1 LARIEEVPMLTSDFL
16 SDLPPFIA
24 GAIKVGGILIVAY
37 ILTLVA
43 RRLISKVIKAHIPK
57 IHEEKP
63 EELAQRSE
71 TLSRIVVQVIS
82 VIIWVVAI
90 VMVLSALGVDT
101 TPLLAGIGVGA
112 LAIGFAAQNIIR
124 DYLHGFFIIM
134 EDWYRVGEV
143 ANVAGIAGLVEN
155 VALRRTI
162 LRDINGTMHVIPN
175 SKIELASNMT
185 RDWSRIN
192 LNISV
197 AYGENLSNVFR
208 VINEVGQELKND
220 PVWGKD
226 LLTTPEVLRVDN
238 LGDSGIDIKILAD
251 TKPIRQWALMGELRK
266 RLKDRFDQE
275 GIEIPW
281 PHTKVYFGNALRS
294 SGNN

>member
-1 LARIEEVPMLTSDFL
+1 
-16 SDLPPFIA
+16 
-24 GAIKVGGILIVAY
+24 
-37 ILTLVA
+37 
-43 RRLISKVIKAHIPK
+43 
-57 IHEEKP
+57 
-63 EELAQRSE
+63 LAQRSE
-71 TLSRIVVQVIS
+71 TLSRIVAQVVS

-90 VMVLSALGVDT
+90 IMILSALGVDI

-143 ANVAGIAGLVEN
+143 ATVAGIGGLVEN
-155 VALRRTI
+155 ISLRRTI
-162 LRDINGTMHVIPN
+162 LRDLNGTMHFIPN

-192 LNISV
+192 LNVSV
-197 AYGENLSNVFR
+197 AYGENLNNVFR
-208 VINEVGQELKND
+208 VINEVGQELKDD
-220 PVWGKD
+220 PTWGKD

-275 GIEIPW
+275 DIEIPW
-281 PHTKVYFGNALRS
+281 PHTKVYFGNKLRN
-294 SGNN
+294 GDNNQ